1 MTAGPGDPG
10 ARWEGRRKA
19 REAALQMLYL
29 TEVGGVAAGT
39 AADSHPHVGDAEA
52 LELDDRSREYATALA
67 RGTWDQRELLDGYI
81 GDAARN
87 WRIERLA
94 TVDRLLLRL
103 ALHELLAFPGTP
115 PRVVI
120 DEAIELAR
128 AYSGDEATGFVNGV
142 LDAVYRKLKEE
153 GKIVE

>member
-1 MTAGPGDPG
+1 MTSEPGDPG

-29 TEVGGVAAGT
+29 AEVGGVHAGV
-39 AADSHPHVGDAEA
+39 ASDSHPHVGDTEIIA
-52 LELDDRSREYATALA
+52 LDDRARTYADALV
-67 RGTWDQRELLDGYI
+67 RGTWEAREVLDGYI
-81 GDAARN
+81 GEAARN

-94 TVDRLLLRL
+94 IVDRQLLRL
-103 ALHELLAFPGTP
+103 AIHELLAFPGTP

-128 AYSGDEATGFVNGV
+128 AYSGDDSTKFVNGV